1 MSRSSVDH
9 LTRIDAAPGRDE
21 LARMLFALA
30 GEPFEFISIA
40 DDRNWGVY
48 DATRDVKR
56 TTPFGRVPI
65 LVRRETRT
73 AFEL

>member
-1 MSRSSVDH
+1 
-9 LTRIDAAPGRDE
+9 
-21 LARMLFALA
+21 MLFALA

-48 DATRDVKR
+48 DATKDVKR

-65 LVRRETRT
+65 LVLRARATEMD
-73 AFEL
+73 LDC